1 MRTKTWMAIAVAI
14 IVFPLVA
21 GAQGFGGRPG
31 GIGRGGGG
39 PRGGPSFMG
48 ELYPP
53 ELIMRSQSELE
64 LTDAQKNA
72 IIAATRETRNA
83 LDPLQW
89 ELEEKQGTLTALL
102 AEPTVDETALLAQAD
117 EVMNLEKEMKKQ
129 HLLLLVKIK
138 NQLTPEQQATA
149 KKLRGSGRRGV
160 SRRGPRA
167 GPRAGGPSGLATPP
181 GGRP

>member
-14 IVFPLVA
+14 VVFPLVA
-21 GAQGFGGRPG
+21 GAQGFGGRA
-31 GIGRGGGG
+31 GIGRSGGG
-39 PRGGPSFMG
+39 PRGGPSFMS

-53 ELIMRSQSELE
+53 ELIMRSQSELQ
-64 LTDAQKNA
+64 LTDAQKDA

-89 ELEEKQGTLTALL
+89 ELEEKQGELTALL
-102 AEPTVDETALLAQAD
+102 AAPTVDETALLAQAE
-117 EVMNLEKEMKKQ
+117 EVMNLEKEVKKQ

-149 KKLRGSGRRGV
+149 KKLRGSGRRG
-160 SRRGPRA
+160 GPRG
-167 GPRAGGPSGLATPP
+167 GPRGGGPSGLATPP